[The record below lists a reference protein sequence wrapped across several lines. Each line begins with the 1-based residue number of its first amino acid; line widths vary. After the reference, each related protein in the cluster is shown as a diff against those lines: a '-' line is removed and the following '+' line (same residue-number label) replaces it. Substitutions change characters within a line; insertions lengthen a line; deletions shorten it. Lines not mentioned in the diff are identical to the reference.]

1 MNLFA
6 YGTLMW
12 PEVLESVIG
21 RRPAAEPAVLAG
33 FRRQRVKGEHYPV
46 MVRLAE
52 SAVEGM
58 LYRGLTDEEFRHL
71 DLFEGAE
78 YDRAGVHVNET
89 PAIAYLLSHDWKHI
103 ADAQAWEPEQLK
115 PEHLAAFCAEYK
127 GWKAFNR

>member
-21 RRPAAEPAVLAG
+21 RRPAGEPAVLSG
-33 FRRQRVKGEHYPV
+33 FRRLRVKGEHYPA
-46 MVRLAE
+46 MVR
-52 SAVEGM
+52 SAGDSVEGV

-71 DLFEGAE
+71 NLFEGAE
-78 YDRAGVHVNET
+78 YNRAEVHVNGS
-89 PAIAYLLSHDWKHI
+89 PAITYLLSNDWKHI
-103 ADAQAWEPEQLK
+103 AESRRWEPEHLR

-127 GWKAFNR
+127 GWSDL